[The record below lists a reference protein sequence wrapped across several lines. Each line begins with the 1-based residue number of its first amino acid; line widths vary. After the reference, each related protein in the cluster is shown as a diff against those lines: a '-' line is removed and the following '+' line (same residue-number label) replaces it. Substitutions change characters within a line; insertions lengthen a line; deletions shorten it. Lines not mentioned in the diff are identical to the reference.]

1 MREGSLKGRD
11 GGKREKETH
20 KEEDGQREG
29 EGKRE
34 KGTNSLFYSKQ
45 VTAGQ
50 SLEGMLIGGAPL
62 NDSLKEGRKTEKRWL
77 AIGTQS
83 R

>member
-1 MREGSLKGRD
+1 MRGVVTMRAISKSMLN
-11 GGKREKETH
+11 
-20 KEEDGQREG
+20 
-29 EGKRE
+29 
-34 KGTNSLFYSKQ
+34 NSMKLSPFYTKPGLPGCCQ